1 MCSGAWLSAV
11 AGVAKASAFLHGRVY
26 PDLARDD
33 GVRLF
38 MGGQGA
44 GRQSS
49 PLGWLWGGFNF
60 GRGRRQ
66 AGLCSTHMLAGRDVI
81 RYAEAADAEESH
93 QAAATVRGGVSV
105 GRRRTPVLPLFA
117 LSGRAAFVLPC
128 CHSSRPAAHANT

>member
-1 MCSGAWLSAV
+1 
-11 AGVAKASAFLHGRVY
+11 
-26 PDLARDD
+26 
-33 GVRLF
+33 

-93 QAAATVRGGVSV
+93 QAAATFRGGVSG
-105 GRRRTPVLPLFA
+105 GRQRTLSLQFVACRDATSLFISVHDHCPNA
-117 LSGRAAFVLPC
+117 YIANPC
-128 CHSSRPAAHANT
+128 TTVV